1 MNNENRCQNCGTL
14 LIWLTISEAKIKRT
28 HSYVIPC
35 QSLSRLGLARS
46 SYLTDYYSGSWAA
59 RIFRKISNR
68 RVSQSIVFFH
78 KKINHWCSRWKN
90 TIDLDTEANNE
101 VAIIHT
107 AKESLCGPGDRM
119 SGLHLKF
126 GICNKYG
133 AEAVLLWGTRKE
145 QESAY
150 ISIPI
155 IKIRLKEP
163 GGLSMTCS
171 KYTDAERL
179 STQVAYF
186 KPV

>member
-1 MNNENRCQNCGTL
+1 MTKLWNPNNLKQRLNALTL
-14 LIWLTISEAKIKRT
+14 TLVHVSCIPDSASQGPLTSQIK
-28 HSYVIPC
+28 
-35 QSLSRLGLARS
+35 
-46 SYLTDYYSGSWAA
+46 DYYSGSWAA
-59 RIFRKISNR
+59 RIFRNISNR

-171 KYTDAERL
+171 KYTDAEKL